1 MSPSDQE
8 VADPPAINVRRFA
21 SRNELERALG
31 EKLAQTFARASASAP
46 MLVMLSGGNTPQ
58 PVYRALAQSAQR
70 SAEGLY
76 VCCSDERLV
85 PLTSDVNNYRML
97 RPMLDAM
104 GVPEAHRMYVRTEL
118 PAEEAAR
125 DYERQLQYQI
135 DAGTPLV
142 LSLLGMGA
150 DGHTA
155 GLFTHDDLA
164 RARGRLAISV
174 QRADGLIGVTVT
186 PELLNRASEVL
197 LAIAGRDK
205 QRALNALLARDPD
218 LVAWQVIRTCANVQ
232 IWTEPDAY
240 PDA

>member
-1 MSPSDQE
+1 VSPSDQE
-8 VADPPAINVRRFA
+8 VADSPAIDVRRFT
-21 SRNELERALG
+21 SRAELEHALT
-31 EKLAQTFARASASAP
+31 EKLARTFARATASAP
-46 MLVMLSGGNTPQ
+46 ILVMLSGGSTPQ

-70 SAEGLY
+70 SAGGLY

-85 PLTSDVNNYRML
+85 PLTSDHNNYRML
-97 RPMLDAM
+97 RPMLDAV

-125 DYERQLQYQI
+125 DYERQLQYPI

-155 GLFTHDDLA
+155 GLFTHEDLA
-164 RARGRLAISV
+164 RAHGRLAISV
-174 QRADGLIGVTVT
+174 QRADGLMGVTVT
-186 PELLNRASEVL
+186 PELLSRASEVL

-205 QRALNALLARDPD
+205 HRALSALLARDPN
-218 LVAWQVIRTCANVQ
+218 LVAWQAIRACASVQ
-232 IWTEPDAY
+232 VWTEPDAY